1 MSERCPRKGA
11 LAYPSAVSDA
21 KHCRNGQACATDLRV
36 KKPIRKAAVPIA
48 AGVVLAAC
56 VGTLAFFAS
65 LPSVEPLRK
74 TNPSSTALMD
84 ARAAEAKANHHPL
97 KKAWKWVPLSR
108 ISPWLQKSVVNSED
122 ARFFDHDGI
131 DMVETEAAL
140 EKAAEHHKLGRG
152 ASTISQQLAKNLWLG
167 EQRSLW
173 RKVREAVL
181 ARKLETLG
189 KDRILEL
196 YLNVAEWGDGV
207 YGAEAASRYWF
218 HKPASSLLPEEAA
231 LLTAMLP
238 APRARNPRHPSEHL
252 RRRAFAVLKLYGMY
266 GQLTPEQVAEA
277 RKYLG
282 EMVSG
287 PVASR

>member
-1 MSERCPRKGA
+1 MSKPTRK
-11 LAYPSAVSDA
+11 
-21 KHCRNGQACATDLRV
+21 
-36 KKPIRKAAVPIA
+36 AVPIA
-48 AGVVLAAC
+48 AAVLLLACGAA
-56 VGTLAFFAS
+56 LAFFAT
-65 LPSVEPLRK
+65 LPSVEPFRN
-74 TNPSSTALMD
+74 TNPATTALMD
-84 ARAAEAKANHHPL
+84 ARAEEAKAHHHPV
-97 KKAWKWVPLSR
+97 KKSWRWVPLSR

-140 EKAAEHHKLGRG
+140 EKAAERGKLGRG

-173 RKVREAVL
+173 RKAREAIL

-189 KDRILEL
+189 KERILEL

-218 HKPASSLLPEEAA
+218 HKSASSLLPEEAA

-238 APRARNPRHPSEHL
+238 APRQRNPKHPSEHL
-252 RRRAFAVLKLYGMY
+252 RRRAFTVLKLYAMY

-277 RKYLG
+277 RKYLD

>member
-1 MSERCPRKGA
+1 MS
-11 LAYPSAVSDA
+11 
-21 KHCRNGQACATDLRV
+21 
-36 KKPIRKAAVPIA
+36 KPIRKAAVPIA
-48 AGVVLAAC
+48 AGIVLAVCA
-56 VGTLAFFAS
+56 GLLAFFAS

-84 ARAAEAKANHHPL
+84 ARAEEAKALHHPV
-97 KKAWKWVPLSR
+97 KRTWKWVPLSR

-140 EKAAEHHKLGRG
+140 ERAAERHKLGRG
-152 ASTISQQLAKNLWLG
+152 ASTLSQQLAKNLWLG
-167 EQRSLW
+167 QERSLW

-181 ARKLETLG
+181 ARKLEALG

-218 HKPASSLLPEEAA
+218 HKSASSLLPEEAA

-238 APRARNPRHPSEHL
+238 APRSRNPRHPSEHL
-252 RRRAFAVLKLYGMY
+252 RRRAFTVLKLYAMY
-266 GQLTPEQVAEA
+266 GQLTPDQVAEA

-282 EMVSG
+282 EMVS
-287 PVASR
+287 VAAR

>member
-1 MSERCPRKGA
+1 
-11 LAYPSAVSDA
+11 
-21 KHCRNGQACATDLRV
+21 
-36 KKPIRKAAVPIA
+36 
-48 AGVVLAAC
+48 
-56 VGTLAFFAS
+56 
-65 LPSVEPLRK
+65 
-74 TNPSSTALMD
+74 
-84 ARAAEAKANHHPL
+84 
-97 KKAWKWVPLSR
+97 
-108 ISPWLQKSVVNSED
+108 VVNSED

-131 DMVETEAAL
+131 DVVETEAAL
-140 EKAAEHHKLGRG
+140 EKAAARRKLGRG

-167 EQRSLW
+167 EDRSLW

-196 YLNVAEWGDGV
+196 YLNVAEWGEGV

-238 APRARNPRHPSEHL
+238 APRARSPKHPSEHL
-252 RRRAFAVLKLYGMY
+252 RRRALAVLKLYGLY

-277 RKYLG
+277 RKYLD
-282 EMVSG
+282 EMVAG
-287 PVASR
+287 PIAAR

>member
-1 MSERCPRKGA
+1 
-11 LAYPSAVSDA
+11 VS
-21 KHCRNGQACATDLRV
+21 
-36 KKPIRKAAVPIA
+36 KPIRKAAVPIA
-48 AGVVLAAC
+48 AGVVLALCA
-56 VGTLAFFAS
+56 GLLAFFAT
-65 LPSVEPLRK
+65 LPPVEPLRK

-84 ARAAEAKANHHPL
+84 ARTEEAKAHHHPA
-97 KKAWKWVPLSR
+97 KRMWKWVPLSR
-108 ISPWLQKSVVNSED
+108 ISPWLQKAVVNSED

-140 EKAAEHHKLGRG
+140 EKAAGHRKLGRG

-167 EQRSLW
+167 EERSLW

-181 ARKLETLG
+181 ARKLEGLG

-196 YLNVAEWGDGV
+196 YLNVAEWGEGV

-218 HKPASSLLPEEAA
+218 HKSASSLLPEEAA

-238 APRARNPRHPSEHL
+238 APRTRNPRHPSEHL
-252 RRRAFAVLKLYGMY
+252 RRRAFGVLKLYAMY
-266 GQLTPEQVAEA
+266 GQLTPDQVAEA

-282 EMVSG
+282 EMVS
-287 PVASR
+287 VAAR

>member
-1 MSERCPRKGA
+1 MS
-11 LAYPSAVSDA
+11 
-21 KHCRNGQACATDLRV
+21 
-36 KKPIRKAAVPIA
+36 KPIRKAAVPIGA
-48 AGVVLAAC
+48 AVVLAVCA
-56 VGTLAFFAS
+56 GLLAFFAT

-84 ARAAEAKANHHPL
+84 ARAEDAKAHHHAV

-108 ISPWLQKSVVNSED
+108 ISPWLQKAVVNSED

-131 DMVETEAAL
+131 DMVETETAL
-140 EKAAEHHKLGRG
+140 EKAAERHKLGRG

-167 EQRSLW
+167 EDRSLW
-173 RKVREAVL
+173 RKVREAAL

-189 KDRILEL
+189 KERILEL

-238 APRARNPRHPSEHL
+238 APRARNPKHPSEQL
-252 RRRAFAVLKLYGMY
+252 RRRAFAVLRLYALY
-266 GQLTPEQVAEA
+266 GQLTPDQVAEA

-282 EMVSG
+282 EMVTG
-287 PVASR
+287 PVATR

>member
-1 MSERCPRKGA
+1 
-11 LAYPSAVSDA
+11 VS
-21 KHCRNGQACATDLRV
+21 
-36 KKPIRKAAVPIA
+36 KPIRKAAVPIA
-48 AGVVLAAC
+48 AGIVLAVCA
-56 VGTLAFFAS
+56 GLLAFFAS

-84 ARAAEAKANHHPL
+84 ARAEEAKAQHHPV
-97 KKAWKWVPLSR
+97 KRTWKWVPLSR

-140 EKAAEHHKLGRG
+140 ERAAERHKLGRG
-152 ASTISQQLAKNLWLG
+152 ASTLSQQLAKNLWLG
-167 EQRSLW
+167 EERSLW

-181 ARKLETLG
+181 ARKLEALG

-218 HKPASSLLPEEAA
+218 HKSASSLLPEEAA

-238 APRARNPRHPSEHL
+238 APRSRNPRHPSEHL
-252 RRRAFAVLKLYGMY
+252 RRRAFTVLKLYAMY
-266 GQLTPEQVAEA
+266 GQLTPDQVAEA

-282 EMVSG
+282 EMVS
-287 PVASR
+287 VAAR

>member
-1 MSERCPRKGA
+1 MSGRRPRKGA

-21 KHCRNGQACATDLRV
+21 KHCRNGRTCATALRV
-36 KKPIRKAAVPIA
+36 SKPIRKAAVPIA
-48 AGVVLAAC
+48 AAVILVVCAGL
-56 VGTLAFFAS
+56 LAFFAS

-74 TNPSSTALMD
+74 TNPSSTAMMD
-84 ARAAEAKANHHPL
+84 TRAEEAKAHHHPV
-97 KKAWKWVPLSR
+97 KRVWKWVPLSR
-108 ISPWLQKSVVNSED
+108 ISPWLQKAVVNSED

-131 DMVETEAAL
+131 DMVETEVAL
-140 EKAAEHHKLGRG
+140 EKAAEQHKLGRG

-173 RKVREAVL
+173 RKVREAIL

-189 KDRILEL
+189 KERILEL

-218 HKPASSLLPEEAA
+218 HKSASSLLPEEAA

-238 APRARNPRHPSEHL
+238 APRQRNPKHPSEHL
-252 RRRAFAVLKLYGMY
+252 RRRAFTVLKLYAMY

-277 RKYLG
+277 RKYLD